1 VIYCGI
7 DETGYGPIL
16 GPLIVTSTV
25 FSVPDKDD
33 LWFLLRE
40 IVSKRKKGLGNRLLV
55 TDSKKAFSQA
65 TGIKHLERTT
75 LAFLDQLNLKLDTFS
90 HLLAAV
96 SLDANTQLQ
105 RYPWYS
111 KVHENLLYKKDI
123 TATTKL
129 AEVMKKQKIDLLDV
143 RCCYFDVIE
152 FNRRVQSTGNKA
164 EMVTSSVIEL
174 IQSAVALASFLNEK
188 QVFVVSDRLGG
199 RVYYEEL
206 LERIPGFC
214 LVSKNSCPVEVS
226 EYKLESK
233 SVTLDVRFEVEAD
246 NNYFPVSL
254 SSVIGKYLREVI
266 MQCMNEF
273 FVELQPGLRP
283 TAGYY
288 VDGSRFLKELKSET
302 LKSCNLSR
310 GVIMRIK

>member
-1 VIYCGI
+1 VFYIGV
-7 DETGYGPIL
+7 DEVGYGPIL

-40 IVSKRKKGLGNRLLV
+40 IVSKKKRGLGNRLLV

-111 KVHENLLYKKDI
+111 KVHEDLLYKKDI

-206 LERIPGFC
+206 LERIPGFY
-214 LVSKNSCPVEVS
+214 LVSKNPCPVEVS
-226 EYKLESK
+226 KYKLESK

-246 NNYFPVSL
+246 NSYFPVALASM
-254 SSVIGKYLREVI
+254 VGKYIREKV
-266 MQCMNEF
+266 MSHMNEF
-273 FVELQPGLRP
+273 FIELQPSLNP

-288 VDGSRFLKELKSET
+288 TDGNRFLKDLKEET
-302 LKSCNLSR
+302 LERAGIEREDLVRMK
-310 GVIMRIK
+310 